1 MGDYDAYNN
10 IVLGDKRLSD
20 RFARILN
27 QLASNPSASVSAA
40 CGDPYQAKAA
50 YRFAGNDEVTVDAV
64 TAIARDVTVENIVS
78 AAPSV
83 VLIAE
88 DTTDLNYSNLRQ
100 TKGLGTIGGS
110 ESLKGLHAHS
120 AVALGES
127 GETYGLLAQKIWARP
142 QELFGR
148 KVDRREMPI
157 EEKDSYKW
165 LETMKMAQAAMPE
178 EIDAVH
184 VCDRDGDFYE
194 LFSKAM
200 ELNANILCRKQYNRF
215 AEDDGEA
222 ARLNDI
228 IEGTEEAGRITVKVP
243 RDSHTK
249 RVGRDVV
256 LGIKYG
262 KCTLLRPRNLEK
274 NGGVPKAIE
283 MYFVAAAEIGE
294 VPEGQERIYWQLL
307 TNVRTESFEDAVARI
322 QWYTQRWKIELFHR
336 TLKDGCKVEEL
347 QSETAEKL
355 MKLIAI
361 YSIIALHIMLLTYAA
376 RTRPDESCESYLADS
391 EWKVLYRVANKTKRV
406 PEKPPTIYEAVVMIA
421 KLGGF
426 LARKSDGFPG
436 VTVIWRGLT
445 SFYTI
450 LDAVPF
456 LA

>member
-1 MGDYDAYNN
+1 MGDYQRYANAD
-10 IVLGDKRLSD
+10 LGDKRLNN
-20 RFARILN
+20 RLPRILE
-27 QLASNPSASVSAA
+27 QLASNPTASISAA

-50 YRFAGNDEVTVDAV
+50 YRFTSNDDVSVDAI
-64 TAIARDVTVENIVS
+64 TAITRGVTIENIVS
-78 AAPSV
+78 AKPSV
-83 VLIAE
+83 LLIPE
-88 DTTDLNYSNLRQ
+88 DTTTLNYSNLIE
-100 TKGLGTIGGS
+100 TEGLGVFGS
-110 ESLKGLHAHS
+110 SKKVNGLCAHS
-120 AVALGES
+120 AIALGES

-142 QELFGR
+142 HELFGR

-157 EEKDSYKW
+157 EEKESNKL
-165 LETMKMAQAAMPE
+165 LETMVRAQEALP
-178 EIDAVH
+178 DDVYAVH
-184 VCDRDGDFYE
+184 VCDREGDIYE
-194 LFSKAM
+194 LFSKAN
-200 ELNANILCRKQYNRF
+200 EINANILCRKQYNRF
-215 AEDDGEA
+215 TEDDGETIK
-222 ARLNDI
+222 LNDYI
-228 IEGTEEAGRITVKVP
+228 AGTEEVGRITVKVP

-249 RVGRDVV
+249 RVSRDAI

-274 NGGVPKAIE
+274 NDGVPKAIE
-283 MYFVAAAEIGE
+283 MYFVSAVEIGE
-294 VPEGQERIYWQLL
+294 VSEGQERIYWQLL
-307 TNVRTESFEDAVARI
+307 TNVPTESFEDAVTRI

-355 MKLIAI
+355 KKLVAI
-361 YSIIALHIMLLTYAA
+361 YSIIALEIMLLTYAA
-376 RTRPDESCESYLADS
+376 RTRPGESCETYLTET
-391 EWKVLYRVANKTKRV
+391 EWKILYKVANKTKRV
-406 PEKPPTIYEAVVMIA
+406 PEKPPTIKEAVVMIA